1 MKPTVFCEIRWPP
14 DRPRTPEAERREGPF
29 QVDLIQATCELF
41 EEIERLGG
49 ERIVLSIDV
58 EMKYRNGLW
67 VPRLRREPFDD
78 PAAAVYFDLEGN
90 GICLASD
97 RYAHP
102 QDNVRAIGLS
112 VKATRALAR
121 YGVMETAKTFSG
133 FRALPAAGE
142 DWRAVF
148 RIEGGRPDFSEVKKK
163 YRQLAAAAH
172 PDRGGNP
179 HEMQR
184 LNAAFEAAK
193 AELNS

>member
-1 MKPTVFCEIRWPP
+1 MKPTVFCEIKWPA
-14 DRPRTPEAERREGPF
+14 DRPRTPAGKRTDGRF
-29 QVDLIQATCELF
+29 QVDLVHAILDLF
-41 EEIERLGG
+41 EELERLGG

-58 EMKYRNGLW
+58 DMVERRGVW
-67 VPRLRREPFDD
+67 QPRLRRATFDD
-78 PAAAVYFDLEGN
+78 PAVAVYFDLEGN

-97 RYAHP
+97 RYNHP
-102 QDNVRAIGLS
+102 EANVRAIGLS
-112 VKATRALAR
+112 VQATRALSR
-121 YGVMETAKTFSG
+121 YGVMETAKTFAG

-148 RIEGGRPDFSEVKKK
+148 RIEGRPDFATVKAK
-163 YRQLAAAAH
+163 YRQLAASAH

-193 AELNS
+193 AELGA